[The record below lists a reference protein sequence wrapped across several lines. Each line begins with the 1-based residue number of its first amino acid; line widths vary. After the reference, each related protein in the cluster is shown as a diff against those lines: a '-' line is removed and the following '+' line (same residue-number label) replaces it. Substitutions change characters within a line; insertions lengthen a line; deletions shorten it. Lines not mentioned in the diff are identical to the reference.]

1 MPSVFGQSDRRLK
14 GELASARAR
23 IAELEAEL
31 ERLAGRDA
39 LSGGLLTMS
48 VFRSR
53 LDEELRR
60 AVRYGRPLS
69 LILVDID
76 RFGRLNLEH
85 GFGAGDL
92 AIGAVGGAI
101 ATSIRTHDLACRIGS
116 DEFAILLP
124 ETGDAQALEA
134 AERVLTAVVRLEV
147 GGTGDLTASAGVAG
161 TEAAHTAEALL
172 AAATS
177 ALERA
182 REAGGGRAMLA
193 PTDSDGAAVVLSLDP
208 GAEPSRGD

>member
-1 MPSVFGQSDRRLK
+1 MFGSSDRRLK
-14 GELASARAR
+14 ADLAAARER
-23 IAELEAEL
+23 IAELETEL
-31 ERLAGRDA
+31 ERVAGHDT

-48 VFRSR
+48 VFHNR

-60 AVRYGRPLS
+60 GMRYGRPLS

-76 RFGRLNLEH
+76 DFGRLNLEH

-101 ATSIRTHDLACRIGS
+101 ATSIRTHDLACRIGG

-124 ETGDAQALEA
+124 ETGEQQAMEA
-134 AERVLTAVVRLEV
+134 AERVVAAVATLEV
-147 GGTGDLTASAGVAG
+147 GAGALTASAGVAG

-172 AAATS
+172 AAAGT
-177 ALERA
+177 ALDRA
-182 REAGGGRAMLA
+182 RDAGGGRVAIA
-193 PTDSDGAAVVLSLDP
+193 PTDADGAAIVLSGEP
-208 GAEPSRGD
+208 GADSLGDA